1 MFRSVDIKKAFLTQI
16 ICKKPNSCPKL
27 QCTYIFLFSFQL
39 FPQENFP
46 AHKFPVSYRKMCHTN
61 LKKSFVPL
69 DYLAFEL
76 TLLSFDSSGF
86 EVMFSITSRIVYIAK
101 YVQNMYKL
109 VPVLGA
115 VNVLCVQCKKK
126 L

>member
-1 MFRSVDIKKAFLTQI
+1 MPKITYLYFPVFLSAFNFFSNKI
-16 ICKKPNSCPKL
+16 FPPKN
-27 QCTYIFLFSFQL
+27 FLF
-39 FPQENFP
+39 PIGN
-46 AHKFPVSYRKMCHTN
+46 AKMCHTN
-61 LKKSFVPL
+61 LKKLFVPL
-69 DYLAFEL
+69 DYLALGL

-115 VNVLCVQCKKK
+115 VRAGSCKTE
-126 L
+126 